1 MVIKSDPLVNQK
13 LKSYSCEARELDS
26 GSLPNNSLSPPGERA
41 GSDPPWVC
49 MVRSGCRSRGR
60 NGRARKILRSSVVVR
75 ETGPELMCEVG
86 RGGHSGMCGCVPAL
100 LLQNRDQRL
109 LSPECPLR
117 WHPTAAGQGPGR
129 RRAGWAGRSRPAA
142 HGPVCQVYSVL
153 VPPSSR

>member
-1 MVIKSDPLVNQK
+1 MIIKSDPLVNQK

-100 LLQNRDQRL
+100 LPQNRDRRL

-117 WHPTAAGQGPGR
+117 WHPTQPQGRAQEGAE
-129 RRAGWAGRSRPAA
+129 RAGRG
-142 HGPVCQVYSVL
+142 VL
-153 VPPSSR
+153 SPLRTGLFVRFTRF